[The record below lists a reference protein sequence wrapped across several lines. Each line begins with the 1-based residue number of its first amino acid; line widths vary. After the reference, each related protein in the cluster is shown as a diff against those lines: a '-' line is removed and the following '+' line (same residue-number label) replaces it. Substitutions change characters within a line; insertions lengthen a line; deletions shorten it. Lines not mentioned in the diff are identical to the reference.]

1 MAVAR
6 LLRED
11 GSLSGH
17 ESNRFYLNLGDGT
30 FADAS
35 AVVGLDSD
43 RDGRAFA
50 TFDWDGDGDLDL
62 IIKNRNS
69 PQLTLQ
75 RNQTRTRNHGVA
87 FELSGR
93 ESNRDAVGAAIT
105 LKTSRGP
112 RTSFVRAGSG
122 FLSQSTRRVYFG
134 LGPDTR
140 VNEVIVQ
147 WPGGREQRFRDLPAD
162 QLILLQEGNSEW
174 RARPFAPA
182 SEERPEP
189 LQQAGPTAD
198 PRDEPVGESWLL
210 DPLPVPTLAGKD
222 VEGQPVS
229 LTKWSGKPVFIN
241 FWATWCAP
249 CQKELPLWSQAYDEI
264 RAAGAEVLGVSVDDP
279 GHEAQVRE
287 FVQKLNLPFP
297 VLLPDQASVQAYNI
311 LHRNLYT
318 RRHDLEIPTTYL
330 VDAEGNLVKVY
341 RGLTQPAQL
350 LADLKRLPAGPGEW
364 LARALPYPGRVVRQ
378 PFQRDY
384 IALVFDLFEGQAGK
398 EARRYLPRAI
408 AGLEQASQ
416 VFPDGKGLYLKLSI
430 FYMANGQPEAAA
442 PVLQKAIALDPN
454 YADAHYNLSQVYE
467 RTNRLDDALQAL
479 RRYVEL
485 APSDAKAF
493 DRLGLLYF
501 SDAQQQAALC
511 PGGPSGDICRQAAEQ
526 NLDQALHS
534 FERAVELQPNQPEA
548 VRHLGMAYFGRRYY
562 YLAAETLEKAVRL
575 KPDSTQT
582 QMVLAQSYYH
592 LGKFEQAR
600 SAAKKVLLI
609 APAEKAAQELLAQID
624 QVTGRKQP

>member
-17 ESNRFYLNLGDGT
+17 EANRFYLNLGDGT

-69 PQLTLQ
+69 PQLSLH

-87 FELSGR
+87 FELTGR
-93 ESNRDAVGAAIT
+93 ASNRDAVGAAIT
-105 LKTSRGP
+105 LETSRGT

-122 FLSQSTRRVYFG
+122 FLSQSTPRVYFG
-134 LGPDTR
+134 LGPDTH
-140 VNEVIVQ
+140 VGEVIVQ
-147 WPGGREQRFRDLPAD
+147 WPGGREQRFQDLPAD
-162 QLILLQEGNSEW
+162 QLILLQEGSSEW
-174 RARPFAPA
+174 TARPFAP
-182 SEERPEP
+182 SSQVRPGH
-189 LQQAGPTAD
+189 LQQARQTQTP
-198 PRDEPVGESWLL
+198 PSESVIENWLL
-210 DPLPVPTLAGKD
+210 DPLPVPTLAGQD
-222 VEGQPVS
+222 VEGKPVS
-229 LTKWSGKPVFIN
+229 LTKWSGQPVFIN
-241 FWATWCAP
+241 FWATWCTP
-249 CQKELPLWSQAYDEI
+249 CQKELPLWSQAYDQI
-264 RAAGAEVLGVSVDDP
+264 RAAGAEVVSVSVDDP
-279 GHEAQVRE
+279 GNEAQVRE
-287 FVQKLNLPFP
+287 FARKHNLPFP
-297 VLLPDQASVQAYNI
+297 VVLPDQASVQAYNI
-311 LHRNLYT
+311 LQRSLYT

-330 VDAEGNLVKVY
+330 VDAEGNLAKVY

-350 LADLKRLPAGPGEW
+350 LADLKQLPAGADER

-384 IALVFDLFEGQAGK
+384 IALVFDLFEGQADQ
-398 EARRYLPRAI
+398 EAKRHLPRAI

-416 VFPDGKGLYLKLSI
+416 VFPESKGLYLKLSV
-430 FYMANGQPEAAA
+430 FYMANGQSEAAV
-442 PVLQKAIALDPN
+442 PVLQKVIALDPN
-454 YADAHYNLSQVYE
+454 YADAYYNLSQAYE
-467 RTNRLDDALQAL
+467 RTNRLEEALQAL

-485 APSDAKAF
+485 APNDAEAF

-501 SDAQQQAALC
+501 NRGDSDEAL
-511 PGGPSGDICRQAAEQ
+511 R
-526 NLDQALHS
+526 S
-534 FERAVELQPNQPEA
+534 FEHALRLQPDHPDA
-548 VRHLGMAYFGRRYY
+548 VRHLGMIYYGKRYY
-562 YLAAETLEKAVRL
+562 HLAAETLEKAVRL
-575 KPDSTQT
+575 RPDSTQS
-582 QMVLAQSYYH
+582 QMVLALSYFH

-600 SAAKKVLLI
+600 SAAEKVLQI
-609 APAEKAAQELLAQID
+609 APTEKTAQELLEQID